1 VQPLWKKIWRL
12 LQNLYIDLAY
22 DPAIKPLGIYPKEC
36 HTGYLRGTCTAMF
49 IAALFTIAQ
58 IWEQPKCPITG
69 KQKLKKNLNNKTT
82 SFHCLQVEKN
92 VCVYV
97 YAHKY

>member
-1 VQPLWKKIWRL
+1 
-12 LQNLYIDLAY
+12 
-22 DPAIKPLGIYPKEC
+22 
-36 HTGYLRGTCTAMF
+36 MF